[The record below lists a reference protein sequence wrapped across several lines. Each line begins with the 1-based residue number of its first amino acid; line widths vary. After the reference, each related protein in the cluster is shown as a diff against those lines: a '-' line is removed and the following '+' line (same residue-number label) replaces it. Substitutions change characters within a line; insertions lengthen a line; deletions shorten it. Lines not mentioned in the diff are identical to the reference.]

1 MLRSFLK
8 RKPRALLLEDDPAM
22 QRLVTMLLRREGL
35 GVDVVGKGLQA
46 VEKIEKG
53 KYDVIFLDL
62 MMPHEGGMTVI
73 KVLREKS
80 PELLRRVILLTAT
93 PAPVTKSI
101 EKEVFAIVR
110 KPFEAEALIATVR
123 QLIRG

>member
-22 QRLVTMLLRREGL
+22 QRLVTLLLRREGL
-35 GVDVVGKGLQA
+35 NVDAVGKGLLA
-46 VEKIEKG
+46 VEKIERE
-53 KYDVIFLDL
+53 KYDAILLDL

-73 KVLREKS
+73 KVLREKT

-110 KPFEAEALIATVR
+110 KPFEAEALIAAVR